1 MINAMTAPRRGKRR
15 TQRERVAE
23 SSRRLVEAMIELIAE
38 QGYERTTAADI
49 SRRAGYSRAMAHA
62 RYGSKEALLD
72 QIMSNDYEQW
82 IGFETVA
89 EASGLE
95 QILGRIDN
103 VASLAASNPQF
114 TRAMFILQFEALGT
128 AAAFRDRVTD
138 WLHRLGDA
146 IESAVR
152 LGQQDG
158 SVRQGVEPA
167 HVADDLKSIIIGIAY
182 LWALEPESVDL
193 AARLG
198 HVHDQTLA
206 LLTP

>member
-1 MINAMTAPRRGKRR
+1 MSVIRGHQRR

-23 SSRRLVEAMIELIAE
+23 SSRRLIEAMIELIAE
-38 QGYERTTAADI
+38 KGYERTTAAEI

-72 QIMSNDYEQW
+72 EIMRNDYEQW
-82 IGFETVA
+82 IGTDTDV

-95 QILGRIDN
+95 QVLARIDN
-103 VASLAASNPQF
+103 VESLASSNPQF
-114 TRAMFILQFEALGT
+114 TRAMFIMQFEALGSVT
-128 AAAFRDRVTD
+128 AFRERVTD

-146 IESAVR
+146 VESAVR

-158 SVRQGVEPA
+158 SVRRDIEPA
-167 HVADDLKSIIIGIAY
+167 CFADDLKSMVIGIAY

-193 AARLG
+193 VARLR
-198 HVHDQTLA
+198 HTRARIQA
-206 LLTP
+206 LLEA

>member
-1 MINAMTAPRRGKRR
+1 MTVIRGNNRR

-23 SSRRLVEAMIELIAE
+23 SSRRLIEAMIELIAE
-38 QGYERTTAADI
+38 KGYERTTAAEI

-72 QIMSNDYEQW
+72 EIMSNDYEQW
-82 IGFETVA
+82 IETNTVA

-95 QILGRIDN
+95 QVLGRIDN
-103 VASLAASNPQF
+103 VQSLASSNPQF
-114 TRAMFILQFEALGT
+114 TRAMFIMQFEALGSAT
-128 AAAFRDRVTD
+128 AFRERVTD

-146 IESAVR
+146 VESAVR

-158 SVRQGVEPA
+158 SIRQDIEPGCF
-167 HVADDLKSIIIGIAY
+167 ADDLKSMIIGIAY

-193 AARLG
+193 VSRL
-198 HVHDQTLA
+198 HHTRTQVQA
-206 LLTP
+206 LLEP